1 MNKQQARHALA
12 IAKHIRAHAESIVR
26 SMDAINWANF
36 EDIPVEV
43 VEAKFNEVPNYLR
56 SIQAVLDDML
66 GELEGQE

>member
-1 MNKQQARHALA
+1 
-12 IAKHIRAHAESIVR
+12 
-26 SMDAINWANF
+26 MDAINWANF